1 MLITNPDLI
10 NSCRVC
16 RSPNQDGDYECLYE
30 NSGEHEDGLQL
41 SEAGLLYENLLD
53 ISLTKGDIYPQFLCN
68 SCDLQMKLF
77 KKLKDKAYKT
87 LEYLQNLYE
96 EQLNS
101 NKLKTEQKDEK
112 TAQDNGQ
119 ETVESAEEYG
129 SLANE
134 YVKIT
139 CEYQDKTPRQDF
151 ALNTVSEYD
160 KTSIEELHENIE
172 NEYPETQTSEYQE
185 SINSEYTN
193 NENEFQ
199 YLEQNYQQQSE
210 IEQESALYPT
220 EDFSK
225 TLDQKNAETNA
236 APLNLQ
242 TLTEQLK
249 LDIEQ
254 PTITDIKYR
263 FSAEEITENLN
274 NSQETIP
281 QIRLDLEPI
290 MDKSDYVTEIYELLD
305 DESKQ
310 ETLNESNSNS
320 VEYDIYTEE
329 KPEETSSTYS
339 DIEYVIEEEMCD
351 DEGES
356 LENVIE
362 LKSTNRV
369 KRRRLNN
376 INRKKNVDGGGK
388 KREYK
393 CVPCQ
398 LEFKNLQE
406 HKKHRTEVHDNKY
419 PCSICGRELKS
430 LPSLHQHMKIHNEQ
444 PAYQCNICQKTFNQK
459 AHYLYHM
466 NRHNNIRNFKCT
478 ECEKTFIAK
487 TDLKVHM
494 RTHTGHRP
502 YVCNI
507 CGKSYLMMEHL
518 KTHLLTHTEQNFQCD
533 ICNHKFATH
542 KTLRMHVRTIHED
555 EPRFKCSFCSKPF
568 RRKHHLEYH
577 LKLHQKNVKFLD
589 SHYEM
594 VDVDDP
600 DAVINTDTE
609 YNADDLVDQ
618 ELVDDPG
625 FIALNDDI

>member
-16 RSPNQDGDYECLYE
+16 RSPNQDGDYECLYQ
-30 NSGEHEDGLQL
+30 NSGQHEDGLQL

-53 ISLTKGDIYPQFLCN
+53 ISLTKGDAYPQFLCN

-101 NKLKTEQKDEK
+101 NKLKTEQKDEEMP
-112 TAQDNGQ
+112 QDNGQ
-119 ETVESAEEYG
+119 EPVESAEEYS

-139 CEYQDKTPRQDF
+139 SEYQENAREDY
-151 ALNTVSEYD
+151 ALITANEYE
-160 KTSIEELHENIE
+160 KTSIEEFPDNVV
-172 NEYPETQTSEYQE
+172 NEYQE
-185 SINSEYTN
+185 TSSLEYPANQSSDYQESVNSEYPN
-193 NENEFQ
+193 NENEFH
-199 YLEQNYQQQSE
+199 YLGENSQQQTE
-210 IEQESALYPT
+210 IDQET
-220 EDFSK
+220 
-225 TLDQKNAETNA
+225 
-236 APLNLQ
+236 PLNIQ
-242 TLTEQLK
+242 TLAEQLK

-263 FSAEEITENLN
+263 FSAEEITENPN
-274 NSQETIP
+274 SSQETIP

-290 MDKSDYVTEIYELLD
+290 IDKTDYVTEIYELLD

-310 ETLNESNSNS
+310 ETLNESNGNT

-329 KPEETSSTYS
+329 KPEETSSVYS
-339 DIEYVIEEEMCD
+339 DVEYVIEEEMCD

-362 LKSTNRV
+362 LKGTNRGER
-369 KRRRLNN
+369 KLNN
-376 INRKKNVDGGGK
+376 TNRRKNAERVEPK
-388 KREYK
+388 Y
-393 CVPCQ
+393 
-398 LEFKNLQE
+398 
-406 HKKHRTEVHDNKY
+406 HDNKY
-419 PCSICGRELKS
+419 PCSICARELKS

-478 ECEKTFIAK
+478 ECDKTFIAK

-494 RTHTGHRP
+494 RTHTGDRP

-507 CGKSYLMMEHL
+507 CGKDYLMMEHL
-518 KTHLLTHTEQNFQCD
+518 KTHLLTHTEQYFQCD

-600 DAVINTDTE
+600 DAVINTDTD
-609 YNADDLVDQ
+609 YNADELVDQ

-625 FIALNDDI
+625 FIALKR